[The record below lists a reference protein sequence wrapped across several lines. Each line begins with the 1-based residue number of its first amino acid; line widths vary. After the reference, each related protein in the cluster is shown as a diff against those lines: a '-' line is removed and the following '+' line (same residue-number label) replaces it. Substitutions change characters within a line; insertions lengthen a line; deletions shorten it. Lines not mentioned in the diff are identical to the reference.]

1 MIYDLRHVTSYEYEA
16 PVRFAHCVL
25 RLVPVDRPGQRVLGC
40 RMTIAPQPA
49 GKSERTCFFGN
60 RITEV
65 TFEQP
70 HSKLRCEIRSRVEV
84 TRQAPPADAPSQQWE
99 AVCEAIM
106 ESRALASGSP
116 VHFVHPSRLIPLVP
130 DVTPYA
136 AESFP
141 PGRPVLEG
149 VRELMKRI
157 RADFAYEPG
166 TTMVTTP
173 LAEAF
178 AQRSGVCQDFA
189 QIMIAGLRGLGLA
202 SAYVSGYL
210 RTMPPPGKPRLEGA
224 DAMHAWVDVW
234 CGDAHGWLGFDP
246 TNDLDV
252 ARDHIVLAIGRDYAD
267 VSPVDGIL
275 LGPGDQK
282 LDVAV
287 DVVPVDA

>member
-25 RLVPVDRPGQRVLGC
+25 RLVPLDRPGQRVVAS
-40 RMTIAPQPA
+40 RMSIAPQPA
-49 GKSERTCFFGN
+49 AKRERTCFFGN

-70 HSKLRCEIRSRVEV
+70 HSKLRCEIRSRIEV
-84 TRQAPPADAPSQQWE
+84 TRVAPAADATSAPWE
-99 AVCEAIM
+99 AVREAIM
-106 ESRALASGSP
+106 ASRALASGSP
-116 VHFVHPSRLIPLVP
+116 VHFVHPSRLIPLVSE
-130 DVTPYA
+130 VTAYA

-141 PGRPVLEG
+141 AGRPVLEG
-149 VRELMKRI
+149 VRELMQRI

-202 SAYVSGYL
+202 GAYVSGYL
-210 RTMPPPGKPRLEGA
+210 RTVPPPGKPRLEGA

-234 CGDAHGWLGFDP
+234 CGDGHGWLGFDP
-246 TNDLDV
+246 TNDIIV
-252 ARDHIVLAIGRDYAD
+252 ARDHLVLAIGRDYAD

-275 LGPGDQK
+275 LGPGDQT

-287 DVVPVDA
+287 DVVPVEG